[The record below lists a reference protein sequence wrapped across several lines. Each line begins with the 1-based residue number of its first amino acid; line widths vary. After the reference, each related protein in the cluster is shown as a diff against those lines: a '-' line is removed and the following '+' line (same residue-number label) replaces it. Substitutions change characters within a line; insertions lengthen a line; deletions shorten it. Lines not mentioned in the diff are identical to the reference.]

1 MWFVYIEETKPYT
14 MFYHV
19 KDLQF
24 NARVS
29 RPDPAFATLLLE
41 QFGGANGELAAALRY
56 FGQAFGA
63 KKPFPDKYDLLMDIA
78 TEEFSHLEIVGAT
91 IQMLLT
97 GINGDLKDAANN
109 SEIMQLLDGKAAKE
123 SMIHQGMV
131 APQFFVGTGGGP
143 AYTNSQGVPWS
154 AAYING
160 DVQGDLSCELRSNV
174 GAETRAKLVY
184 EYLLQFTDDPYV
196 KETLRFLMTREVA
209 HYQMFEAALASIQ
222 PNFPPGTLQADTRYS
237 NLYFNMSSGND
248 FRGPWNQGTSSQL
261 NETFQFIEDPIK
273 HVMETN
279 GLLTQ
284 TSQGTDRTKDE
295 VQKVNE
301 QLGAKRRE
309 EITAA
314 CPSVDMQWNDPEA
327 EESDLHKV
335 LQNSGPVTPGEDASI
350 TARDVSQKAKKNGA
364 SKV

>member
-1 MWFVYIEETKPYT
+1 

-19 KDLQF
+19 KELQF

-29 RPDPAFATLLLE
+29 KPDPAFATLLLE

-63 KKPFPDKYDLLMDIA
+63 KNPYPDKYDLLMDIA

-97 GINGDLKDAANN
+97 GINGDLKNAAEN
-109 SEIMQLLDGKAAKE
+109 SEIMQLLNGKAAKE
-123 SMIHQGMV
+123 DMIHQGMV
-131 APQFFVGTGGGP
+131 APQLFVGTAGGP

-160 DVQGDLSCELRSNV
+160 DVQGDLTSDLRSNI
-174 GAETRAKLVY
+174 GAETRAKMVY

-209 HYQMFEAALASIQ
+209 HFQMFEAALESIQ
-222 PNFPPGTLQADTRYS
+222 PNFPPGILQSDPRYS

-248 FRGPWNQGTSSQL
+248 FRGSWNEGSSTQL
-261 NETFQFIEDPIK
+261 GETFQFIDDPIK
-273 HVMETN
+273 HSLATN
-279 GLLTQ
+279 GLLDQ
-284 TSQGTDRTKDE
+284 KIQGTDRTEASVQQLNEELSELRSEE
-295 VQKVNE
+295 VNSASPMKNME
-301 QLGAKRRE
+301 
-309 EITAA
+309 
-314 CPSVDMQWNDPEA
+314 WN
-327 EESDLHKV
+327 K
-335 LQNSGPVTPGEDASI
+335 PVTTTSGNGDGTKSI
-350 TARDVSQKAKKNGA
+350 KTKRTTTSSRSNG
-364 SKV
+364 S